1 MKKLEISGS
10 AFAVGQELGAFGRE
24 AWHAKLTQTALWQTV
39 TAMKDA
45 EQTRRMRSRVQS
57 QFPLIW
63 QELEGL
69 ARGLE
74 APLDEVFAWNCRGDL
89 VRSTSDG
96 CTTVAGSTAEGELI
110 IAHNE
115 DGFPQ
120 LRSDCAIVS
129 ITPDD
134 GLAFTSFAYPGSI
147 CGHTFAV
154 NEKGVVNTVNN
165 IRAVHRPD
173 GMPRQILARAALNA
187 ATLDEAITIL
197 TSEPR
202 AGAFH
207 HTLGQRGD
215 RRLFSVEA
223 TGTGCSVMPLREVF
237 AHANH
242 LIHPQ
247 LAAVEQVITDSSR
260 SRQTRLNAW
269 LETQSQLDGAVALD
283 ILSDQHDSA
292 LPIYRLSPH
301 DPDEEN
307 TLATAIFTL
316 STSAIKWQIFTYDR
330 QKPALQSCSVGPKC
344 E

>member
-1 MKKLEISGS
+1 MKNLIISGS
-10 AFAVGQELGAFGRE
+10 AFAVGQQLGEFGRE
-24 AWHAKLTQTALWQTV
+24 AWHQKLTLTALWQTV

-45 EQTRRMRSRVQS
+45 EQTQAMRSRVQT
-57 QFPLIW
+57 QYPHIW

-69 ARGLE
+69 AAGLQ
-74 APLDEVFAWNCRGDL
+74 APIDEVFAWNCRGDL

-96 CTTVAGSTAEGELI
+96 CTTVAGTRADGALI

-120 LRSDCAIVS
+120 LRDDCAMVS
-129 ITPDD
+129 IKPEH

-165 IRAVHRPD
+165 IRALHRPE
-173 GMPRQILARAALNA
+173 GLPRQILAREALNA
-187 ATLDEAITIL
+187 ATLDEAVAIL
-197 TSEPR
+197 TQTSR

-207 HTLGQRGD
+207 HTLGQMGD

-223 TGTGCSVMPLREVF
+223 TGSGCSVVQLAGVF

-242 LIHPQ
+242 LVHPP
-247 LAAVEQVITDSSR
+247 LETVEQVVTDSSG
-260 SRQTRLNAW
+260 SRQQRLSQWMASQ
-269 LETQSQLDGAVALD
+269 TQLDGTSAIA
-283 ILSDQHDSA
+283 ILSDQHDA
-292 LPIYRLSPH
+292 VLPIYRLSPQ

-307 TLATAIFTL
+307 TLATALFTL
-316 STSAIKWQIFTYDR
+316 QAKQVNWQIFTLNRDE
-330 QKPALQSCSVGPKC
+330 PELNGTIS
-344 E
+344 